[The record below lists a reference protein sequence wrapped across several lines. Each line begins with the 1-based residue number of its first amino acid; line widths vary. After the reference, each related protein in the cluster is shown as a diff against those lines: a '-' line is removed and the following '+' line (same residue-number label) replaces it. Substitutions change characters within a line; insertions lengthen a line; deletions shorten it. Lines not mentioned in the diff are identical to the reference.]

1 MEIHPQYLT
10 LTFVCSR
17 FPRKFLRHLEE
28 VREIKARRIEEGIY
42 YLEGNPVPMQLLIP
56 PRLSPENNYWMQH
69 LRGNLKRGNEIEEL
83 MKRYEEHSHS
93 RWYQAAIDLIIRANW
108 ENVKEE
114 KNMCEALRELFADE
128 LRESEEKGLAAGAEK
143 KLISQVCAK
152 LKRKICVE
160 EIAGA
165 LEEKIEVIHTICEVA
180 ADYAPDY
187 DVEKIYDKLKE
198 GENRK

>member
-1 MEIHPQYLT
+1 MLFCLQALFFSYSHAASAVSKKNAGYSPAFLSEIL
-10 LTFVCSR
+10 
-17 FPRKFLRHLEE
+17 
-28 VREIKARRIEEGIY
+28 
-42 YLEGNPVPMQLLIP
+42 MLIFHNQSKQ
-56 PRLSPENNYWMQH
+56 RGSG
-69 LRGNLKRGNEIEEL
+69 RGNLKRGNEIEEL

-93 RWYQAAIDLIIRANW
+93 RWYQAAMDLIIRANW

-143 KLISQVCAK
+143 QIISVVCKKLGKNKGVSEIS
-152 LKRKICVE
+152 E
-160 EIAGA
+160 A
-165 LEEKIEVIHTICEVA
+165 LEEPEEKIRLICEAA

-187 DVEKIYDKLKE
+187 DVDKIYDKLKE